1 MFGKKTARSAQPA
14 DDTVVTETAPC
25 EKSLRL
31 RLASDVLASIRAAV
45 FAEFQKQATLPGF
58 RKGKAP
64 AQLVERQHGT
74 AIQEET
80 VHRATKQVLEQATET
95 HQLKPVGPFEVRAV
109 NVNPTEGLIVEATVE
124 VEPAF
129 ALGTYKGIPLTSAQ
143 VEVAEEEMTRALTQ
157 LQESM
162 AKLVP
167 TGEGEAKERKV
178 PAVDDDLAKD
188 LGFKTLEELTE
199 HVRAKLLE
207 HKRTTQRQSQE
218 ASLCDELLTRHAFEV
233 PPRLV
238 QHQTDRLTR
247 DFTARLLLSGAPE
260 EQVRQEAE
268 KFAQQLR
275 TSAERHVKLGF
286 ILERIAEAESIAVTQ
301 DEVVGR
307 LWELSRQWRKDPA
320 EVRKLLDERGLWPS
334 IISAIRQ
341 EKTMARLMSLAAI
354 DNGVKSKQ
362 SSMNTE

>member
-1 MFGKKTARSAQPA
+1 MFGKSARPAPTRAQNDMA
-14 DDTVVTETAPC
+14 VTETAPC
-25 EKSLRL
+25 QKSLRL
-31 RLASDVLASIRAAV
+31 CLAPDAVAPIRAAV
-45 FAEFQKQATLPGF
+45 LAEFQKQAALPGF

-64 AQLVERQHGT
+64 AELVERQHGA

-80 VHRATKQVLEQATET
+80 VHRATKHALEQATQA
-95 HQLKPVGPFEVRAV
+95 HQLKPVGPFEVRAAHFSA
-109 NVNPTEGLIVEATVE
+109 TEGLTVEASVE
-124 VEPAF
+124 VEPSF
-129 ALGTYKGIPLTSAQ
+129 ALGTYRGIPLVSTP
-143 VEVAEEEMTRALTQ
+143 VEVTEEDMARALAQ

-167 TGEGEAKERKV
+167 TGQGEAKERKV
-178 PAVDDDLAKD
+178 PAVDDELAKD
-188 LGFKTLEELTE
+188 LGFKTLTELNE

-207 HKRTTQRQSQE
+207 HKCSAQRQTQE
-218 ASLCDELLTRHAFEV
+218 AALCDALLARHAVEV

-238 QHQTDRLTR
+238 QHQTERLTR
-247 DFTARLLLSGAPE
+247 DCTARLLLSGSPE
-260 EQVRQEAE
+260 EQVRQEVE

-307 LWELSRQWRKDPA
+307 LWGLSRQWRKDPA

-341 EKTMARLMSLAAI
+341 EKTMAFLMNAAV
-354 DNGVKSKQ
+354 NGEAPNRPKPPV
-362 SSMNTE
+362 